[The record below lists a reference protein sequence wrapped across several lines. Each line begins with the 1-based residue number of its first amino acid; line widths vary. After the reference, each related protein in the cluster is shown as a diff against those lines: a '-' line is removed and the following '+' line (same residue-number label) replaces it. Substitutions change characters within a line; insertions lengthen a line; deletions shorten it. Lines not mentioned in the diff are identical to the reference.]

1 MGLQFILGPARSG
14 KTSCVYER
22 IIRESMEHPKQ
33 EFFLLVPDQSTLN
46 AQRELVARHPN
57 HGTMNIDVV
66 GFFRLAYRIFE
77 ELSYVPEDL
86 LEDEGKS
93 MVIRKVMEK
102 NKKKLKIFGPSME
115 KSGFIEELKSF
126 FAEMYQYDISK
137 EDLEEAAGNM
147 EHPGLR
153 AKMDDILLVMDEFE
167 AYIEGRYL
175 ISEQLLDV
183 LADKIEDSGKLR
195 DAVFYLDGFTGFTPI
210 QRKVIKKLLKIGK
223 QVYVTL
229 TADESSIY
237 REYREY
243 ELFAMP
249 KRERRML
256 ILDAKEMGIRIDP
269 DIICRPDASG
279 SKELRHLERNLFRYP
294 CGRWE
299 GKCEDLQI
307 SQVMNPR
314 MESRMIA
321 GQIETL
327 VRKKGYLYKNIVV
340 LTADLESY
348 EGELERSFRDFHI
361 PYFVD
366 ANRKLKNNP
375 CIETILAALKM
386 IQADFSF
393 DMVFRYLKS
402 GFSCLEQGEADLL
415 ENYVTA
421 LGIRGY
427 ARWERPFASDL
438 FSEEEMKQIE
448 QCRLRFMEEIRPLKE
463 GLKKRGSNVL
473 AKLTCLYEFLE
484 RLEIREKM
492 EAYRKKFE
500 EEGDLAQAKT
510 YEKVYDQVLDLMEQM
525 AEILGEERLSYDD
538 FVNVLETGME
548 EMTMGVIPPSLDQ
561 VLIGDMERTRTE
573 GVKILFFAGVND
585 DAIPKQKQKGAVLSD
600 SQKEMLKEKGIVMAP
615 TAKTEAYMEQFYLY
629 LAAAKPTDRLY
640 LSYSTMTASGESH
653 QPSYFLDRIRT
664 LFPNLK
670 VYEEEGAGIFGF
682 TPEAAADRAVAL
694 MEEEEL
700 GEKEFHELSALI
712 YALKSWR
719 PLDECLNAK
728 FYINQAKPISQELI
742 KSLYGDVLGGS
753 VTRMES
759 FAGCA
764 FSHFMQYGLRLKER
778 LEHKILPMDMGQV
791 FHKTMELVGKKT
803 DWKFADDEARN
814 SFVDQVVEEAVSGAQ
829 QEILDSSSRNH
840 YLMDRMKRISRR
852 AVWAMEQYIRRG
864 DFTPEEYE
872 IAFSEKDQ
880 LNSMRFALDD
890 GKEMVF
896 SGVVDRMDGTE
907 DEENKYIKII
917 DYKSGNVTFDFAK
930 IFHGLQMQLIIYM
943 NAMLELYE
951 KKSQK
956 RVLPAGMFYFHMN
969 DPMVDAEDG
978 KEPETEL
985 LRSMK
990 MSGVANEDF
999 DLISKMEHAGQE
1011 GYLSLPVRKTKTGYH
1026 KQSSILDTNQ
1036 MLKLG
1041 TMVEEKMQELG
1052 NALIKGDIS
1061 IRPYEYQ
1068 GMMPCK
1074 YCSFRH
1080 VCAYEE
1086 GVDPVNRIKKM
1097 SLEEGKHAL
1106 DERTA
1111 KGH

>member
-14 KTSCVYER
+14 KTSYVYER

-46 AQRELVARHPN
+46 AQRELVARHPC

-77 ELSYVPEDL
+77 ELSYVPKDL

-102 NKKKLKIFGPSME
+102 NKKKLKIFGSSM
-115 KSGFIEELKSF
+115 KKAGFIEELKSF

-137 EDLEEAAGNM
+137 KDLEEAAGNM
-147 EHPGLR
+147 EHPGLK
-153 AKMDDILLVMDEFE
+153 AKMDDILLVMDAFE
-167 AYIEGRYL
+167 DYIEGRYL

-183 LADKIEDSGKLR
+183 LADKIEDSRKLR

-210 QRKVIKKLLKIGK
+210 QRKVIQKLLKIGK

-229 TADESSIY
+229 TADENSIY

-256 ILDAKEMGIRIDP
+256 ILDAKEMGIQIDP
-269 DIICRPDASG
+269 DIFCHPDASG

-294 CGRWE
+294 CGKWKGE
-299 GKCEDLQI
+299 CEDLQI

-321 GQIETL
+321 SQIETL
-327 VRKKGYLYKNIVV
+327 VRKEGYLYKDIVV

-348 EGELERSFRDFHI
+348 EGELERSFQDFHI

-402 GFSCLEQGEADLL
+402 GFSCLEQEEADLL

-438 FSEEEMKQIE
+438 FSEEEMERIE

-473 AKLTCLYEFLE
+473 AKLVCLYEFLE

-492 EAYRKKFE
+492 EAYRQKFE

-573 GVKILFFAGVND
+573 GVKILFFAGIND
-585 DAIPKQKQKGAVLSD
+585 DAIPKQKPKGAVLSD
-600 SQKEMLKEKGIVMAP
+600 SQKEMLKEKGITMAP

-640 LSYSTMTASGESH
+640 LSYSTMTASGESR
-653 QPSYFLDRIRT
+653 QPSYFLDRIRA

-670 VYEEEGAGIFGF
+670 VHEEEGEGIFGF
-682 TPEAAADRAVAL
+682 TPETAADRAVAL

-700 GEKEFHELSALI
+700 GEKEFHELSALV

-803 DWKFADDEARN
+803 DWKFADDDARN
-814 SFVDQVVEEAVSGAQ
+814 SFVDQIVEEAVSGAQ
-829 QEILDSSSRNH
+829 QEILSSSSRNH

-880 LNSMRFALDD
+880 LNSMRFKLDD

-896 SGVVDRMDGTE
+896 SGVVDRMDATE

-1041 TMVEEKMQELG
+1041 AMVEEKMQELG